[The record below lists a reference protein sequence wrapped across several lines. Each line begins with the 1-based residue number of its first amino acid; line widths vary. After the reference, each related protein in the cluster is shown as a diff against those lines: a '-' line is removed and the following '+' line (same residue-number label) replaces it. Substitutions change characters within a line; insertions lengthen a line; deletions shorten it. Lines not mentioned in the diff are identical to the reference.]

1 MSETRLKAIYARKS
15 TRKYNNKKPPKEK
28 IEKIIKAGMWAPSPK
43 NIQPWR
49 FLVVDDKTKIET
61 IAKILERRI
70 RYLSEESA
78 AKGVMRKDLIL
89 AQETVKI
96 IKQLPVLIF
105 IFLTSDSYRIHDDG
119 VNWELNERD
128 IEVTH
133 IMSIG
138 AAIQNMLLEATDEQ
152 IDSLWM
158 GDFFYA
164 YNEIKEYL
172 GKKGTL
178 LAVVGFGYGIN
189 DKSERSTRRKFQE
202 VVEYI

>member
-1 MSETRLKAIYARKS
+1 M
-15 TRKYNNKKPPKEK
+15 
-28 IEKIIKAGMWAPSPK
+28 
-43 NIQPWR
+43 
-49 FLVVDDKTKIET
+49 
-61 IAKILERRI
+61 
-70 RYLSEESA
+70 
-78 AKGVMRKDLIL
+78 
-89 AQETVKI
+89 
-96 IKQLPVLIF
+96 
-105 IFLTSDSYRIHDDG
+105 
-119 VNWELNERD
+119 NWELNARD